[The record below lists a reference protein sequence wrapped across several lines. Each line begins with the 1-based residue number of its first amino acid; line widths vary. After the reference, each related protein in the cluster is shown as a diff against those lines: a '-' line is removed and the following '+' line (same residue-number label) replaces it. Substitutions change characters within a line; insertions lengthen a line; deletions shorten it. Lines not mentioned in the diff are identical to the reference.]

1 MTRNYLW
8 VSLFVAWP
16 LLLLALLAVFLLPGR
31 KKRRKPGGRR
41 VKSVHAL
48 SLLLFSGLG
57 TLWLV
62 SMTVMT
68 LLVTLQMGERLYLRS
83 REYADW
89 MAGSTGLKDYYD
101 ADGAMLCQQ
110 YEDPARFRWHL
121 LEGAVQASRF
131 SFDSYGLALGD
142 NTARMV
148 LYPDRE
154 SRPLKGVSGLRAWYE
169 PLYPDEESRPFEGT
183 VVFLDGEGKP
193 LFAGD
198 TLYFQYA
205 SAEEWAA
212 GLPDSVK
219 LSCGWVSLPEA
230 GKEDHCRRLR
240 EERLPLEK
248 GGLRSAVQVLRI
260 TAPQPGPTGEFRP
273 AAMDMVTKDAYTD
286 AFARWTAERGPMTG
300 TGGREIDDLDRAG
313 YLEWEHLFGDASA
326 AGEDMVTVYALL
338 PELCL
343 DESSPVAL
351 RGPDGE
357 RRRYDGL
364 RDMLLDRI
372 DALPG
377 NIRSFWNIRMV
388 SVRNYR
394 DPREDKAEQLDLFM
408 VTAVAAHPLRSALRT
423 LWPVFLTTLVLAL
436 GLGLLILRIVRRWLL
451 GPVEDVADGMAGEW
465 YNLHSPEGEPALWRE
480 AEQLK
485 EQYRAEQ
492 DRRRYEL
499 NERRR
504 LERAV
509 EYAKAAEEERRL
521 LTSNLAHELKTPLA
535 VVHSYAEGLREHIAE
550 EKREQYLDTILSES
564 ERMDALVMQM
574 LDLSRLEAGKVKLS
588 RDGFDLRALAEAT
601 LEKLRPLAE
610 ERGLTMTLEPGEAC
624 EAAADESRIAQA
636 AENLLVNALRY
647 APAGSW
653 VRLRVETERKQALF
667 RVENPVEKPFTPEE
681 QEKVWEPFYRRDK
694 ARSGGGTGLGL
705 SIVRQIVELH
715 GGTCGLRNTAQGV
728 EFWFTLPL

>member
-1 MTRNYLW
+1 MTRNILW
-8 VSLFVAWP
+8 VSLFVECP

-31 KKRRKPGGRR
+31 KKRRKPGRRR
-41 VKSVHAL
+41 VKSAHAL

-62 SMTVMT
+62 SMAVMT

-121 LEGAVQASRF
+121 LEGAAQASRF
-131 SFDSYGLALGD
+131 SFDSYGLALGE
-142 NTARMV
+142 NTARKV
-148 LYPDRE
+148 LYPD
-154 SRPLKGVSGLRAWYE
+154 V
-169 PLYPDEESRPFEGT
+169 ESRPFEGA

-205 SAEEWAA
+205 SEEEWEDN
-212 GLPDSVK
+212 LPSSVN
-219 LSCGWVSLPEA
+219 LSCGWVQLPEA
-230 GKEDHCRRLR
+230 GKEDPYRRLR
-240 EERLPLEK
+240 EERLPLER
-248 GGLRSAVQVLRI
+248 GGLRGAVEALRI
-260 TAPQPGPTGEFRP
+260 TAPKPDSTGEFHP
-273 AAMDMVTKDAYTD
+273 IAMDMATADAYYD
-286 AFARWTAERGPMTG
+286 AFDRWTEERGSMAG
-300 TGGREIDDLDRAG
+300 TGGRVIDDLDRAG

-326 AGEDMVTVYALL
+326 AGEDLVTVYALL

-357 RRRYDGL
+357 QRRYDGL

-377 NIRSFWNIRMV
+377 NIRSFWNIRIV

-394 DPREDKAEQLDLFM
+394 DPREDKAKQLDLFM
-408 VTAVAAHPLRSALRT
+408 VTAVAAHPLRSAIRT
-423 LWPVFLTTLVLAL
+423 LWPVYLTTLVLAL
-436 GLGLLILRIVRRWLL
+436 ALGLLTLRIVRRRLL

-465 YNLHSPEGEPALWRE
+465 YNLGSPEGESPVWRE
-480 AEQLK
+480 AEAIR
-485 EQYRAEQ
+485 EGYRAEQ
-492 DRRRYEL
+492 DHRRKEA
-499 NERRR
+499 NEHRR

-550 EKREQYLDTILSES
+550 EKRELYLDTILSES

-610 ERGLTMTLEPGEAC
+610 ERGLTVTLEPGEAC